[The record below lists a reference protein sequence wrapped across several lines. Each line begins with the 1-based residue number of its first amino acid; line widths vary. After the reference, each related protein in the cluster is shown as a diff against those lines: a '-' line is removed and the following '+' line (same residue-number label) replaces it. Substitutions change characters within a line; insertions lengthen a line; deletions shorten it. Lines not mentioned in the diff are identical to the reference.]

1 MDKAFLLLV
10 RDFSPHS
17 EEVIP
22 LLLPAF
28 LPEEASTE
36 AIATFSPSPLV
47 FTSPLVDSKQA
58 YKDGGE
64 PIANRS
70 SPQQCRG
77 LQDDQYRIP
86 PLTNIR

>member
-1 MDKAFLLLV
+1 MK
-10 RDFSPHS
+10 
-17 EEVIP
+17 VIP

-28 LPEEASTE
+28 LSEEASTE

-58 YKDGGE
+58 YKDGGG

-70 SPQQCRG
+70 SPQLCRS
-77 LQDDQYRIP
+77 LQDNQYRIP
-86 PLTNIR
+86 PPTNIR

>member
-17 EEVIP
+17 NEVIP

-47 FTSPLVDSKQA
+47 FTSPLVDSMQA
-58 YKDGGE
+58 YKEGGE

-70 SPQQCRG
+70 SPQLCRG